1 MTFILNKMNT
11 IQINNITIN
20 KNSPFVLIAG
30 PCVIESEKIAVETA
44 EAIKKITDELGI
56 PFIYKSSYTKA
67 NRQSITSYNG
77 PGLETGLKV
86 LAKVKKEFQVPIL
99 TDIHLAEQAK
109 QTAEIAD
116 VLQIPAFLCRQ
127 TDIVVA
133 AAKTGKVVNIKK
145 GQFMAPED
153 MATIAQKAEHYD
165 NKQILITERGSTFG
179 YHNLVVDFRSLA
191 TIQNLGYPVVF
202 DATHSLQL
210 PGANRG
216 QSGGLPQFIF
226 PLARAA
232 IAAGCQAIF
241 LETHPCVEE
250 ALCDASNMLP
260 LQQLKELLIQLK
272 KIDEIRKQFPN

>member
-1 MTFILNKMNT
+1 MKT
-11 IQINNITIN
+11 IQIKNITIN
-20 KNSPFVLIAG
+20 KTSPLVLIAG
-30 PCVIESEKIAVETA
+30 PCVIESEKITLGTA
-44 EAIKKITDELGI
+44 EAIKHITDELDI
-56 PFIYKSSYTKA
+56 PFIFKSSYTKA
-67 NRQSITSYNG
+67 NRQSINSYTG
-77 PGLETGLKV
+77 PGLEQGLKV
-86 LAKVKKEFQVPIL
+86 LDKVKREFQVPIL
-99 TDIHLAEQAK
+99 TDIHLAQQA
-109 QTAEIAD
+109 TPVAEVAD

-153 MATIAQKAEHYD
+153 MGSIAQKSEHSG
-165 NKQILITERGSTFG
+165 NGQVLITERGSTFG
-179 YHNLVVDFRSLA
+179 YHNLVVDFRSLPI
-191 TIQNLGYPVVF
+191 IQNLGYPVVF
-202 DATHSLQL
+202 DATHSLQM
-210 PGANRG
+210 PGGSGG

-260 LQQLKELLIQLK
+260 LQKLKELLVQLK
-272 KIDEIRKQFPN
+272 QIDYIRINNGY